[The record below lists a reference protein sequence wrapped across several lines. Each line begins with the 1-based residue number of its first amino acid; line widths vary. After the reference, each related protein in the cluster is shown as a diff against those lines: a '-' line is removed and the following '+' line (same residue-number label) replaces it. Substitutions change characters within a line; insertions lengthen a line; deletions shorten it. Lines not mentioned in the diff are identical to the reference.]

1 MGANL
6 PDPKTGPKTKS
17 EVKTPLPAR
26 LRAAATTLYR
36 GAHLDRIDWS
46 KINWRK
52 VGLYTAGTGAS
63 LIALVVAAGLGI
75 NTDPGRRLL
84 VNVLNGIKLESGLRV
99 EIGAID
105 GSIYGD
111 MTLRDVKV
119 RDAYGLVATSPKVHV
134 DWRPLAYFNKHVDIR
149 DLSSPRIDILRQP
162 NLKPS
167 VQPVQQGSLLP
178 DLRIDLN
185 RLQANAIV
193 FHPGVA
199 GADAR
204 TLTLSGTAHLVKKRV
219 LATLNGVSDKGDDLS
234 LHLDALPDANRLN
247 LSAHL
252 SAPEN
257 GVVAQL
263 SGLKRQIRLTVD
275 GDGTWTQWKGALVA
289 QLDDDTLADLKIT
302 GDNGRFRIA
311 GPTHPEI
318 VLTGDAAA
326 LLAGGVR
333 VDLDTT
339 LRKRSLDTALA
350 LDSEAATIRAKG
362 LLDLAYNR
370 FGHLE
375 AHVRLL
381 EPQRLGKA
389 FSGKDLRADLRVD
402 GAFMTPRIDYDVEAT
417 RFGLGDMVLTGLV
430 AQGRSHV
437 ERDGRIVV
445 PVNARLAGFTGL
457 GDAVDPL
464 LMNLKLD
471 GDLQIQHDGISSTN
485 LHVKS
490 DRAEARAS
498 LNGDLATG
506 SVTSDVKAWLK
517 GYRVDKLGTLD
528 LDTTAKV
535 ARTAK
540 GAFSLAGQFNAQSTR
555 WENEGVAK
563 FLGGNARLTGGYGLA
578 PNGRV
583 FVQHLSGGAPDVK
596 LVSGEGAFGPKDAI
610 LANLVAQSKAYGPI
624 EAAVTGTLSAPVAQI
639 KAAHPGLGMDISN
652 VVATL
657 TTTPQGYAVKAAGAS
672 SHGPFDADTLIVAR
686 DGPLTVDVKS
696 GHFAGVAMAGRIQQT
711 EGGPFA
717 GTLAL
722 NGSGLNGTATLM
734 AAGRDQAA
742 AINAVG
748 TDVTVPGD
756 MKINIGRT
764 IITARATLRQQI
776 EVDGDVQFA
785 DVDYGGLSLST
796 GRAKVSL
803 RGDTGTVQA
812 VASGRKGVPF
822 DIAVNGQIAPS
833 LYTLAV
839 KGKVQGTEFHLARP
853 ARIRQLGQ
861 SFTLEP
867 NTVVSG
873 NGRLDIAGTF
883 GGGTSVQARLDNFD
897 LGLVNVLAPDAGVS
911 GRADGAIDFTQTG
924 NLYPTAH
931 ANLKVTD
938 FTRSSAAVV
947 STPVDLVVEAAL
959 DPSRTPQQ
967 NFARAIVRQGNAVV
981 GRMQL
986 ALSPSGG
993 GDWLHEVQT
1002 AGVTGGIR
1010 YNGPAAV
1017 LFSLSGQGG
1026 QQLNG
1031 PIAVAADISGRAD
1044 APRLAGLIKAKSL
1057 TYDNDSFG
1065 TRINNLALDGR
1076 FNNDKLELTG
1086 FSGTAGSGTVKGNGW
1101 LSLSSADKFP
1111 LQLHVDLQNARLARS
1126 DQVDSTVSGA
1136 LDLSNSKADGAW
1148 IKGDLRLPALR
1159 YTVIRQGAAEVN
1171 QLDGVRH
1178 KGYRAVQAVADASD
1192 GPAPKLWNLDVR
1204 VRADNQVF
1212 ISGMGLDSEWRMN
1225 LHLVGTTLDPRVDGE
1240 MESVRGYYE
1249 FAGREFDIDTG
1260 TIRFNGNALTN
1271 PEISLTASGTVK
1283 DVTGIISVS
1292 GSAQRPEIAFSS
1304 TPSLPQDEVLSRML
1318 FGESVTNLSATEA
1331 LQLASAVNG
1340 LRGGHDYLNPLGALR
1355 SATGIDRLRVVGA
1368 DTTTGRG
1375 TSLAAG
1381 KYLTNNVYVE
1391 IVTDTKGFAA
1401 TQIEVALSRALSVLS
1416 QVGNTGTSV
1425 SVKYSKDY

>member
-1 MGANL
+1 MSADL
-6 PDPKTGPKTKS
+6 PDPETRPDAKTQ
-17 EVKTPLPAR
+17 LPAR
-26 LRAAATTLYR
+26 IRRTATILYR
-36 GAHLDRIDWS
+36 RAHLDRIDWS
-46 KINWRK
+46 RIRWKK
-52 VGLYTAGTGAS
+52 VGIYTAGTGAG
-63 LIALVVAAGLGI
+63 LIVLVVAAGLGI

-84 VNVLNGIKLESGLRV
+84 VNILNGIKLESGLQV
-99 EIGAID
+99 QIGAID

-119 RDAYGLVATSPKVHV
+119 RDAYGVVATSPKVHV
-134 DWRPLAYFNKHVDIR
+134 DWRPMAWFNKHVDIR
-149 DLSSPRIDILRQP
+149 DLSSPRIDILRRP

-167 VQPVQQGSLLP
+167 IQPAQQGSLLP
-178 DLRIDLN
+178 DLRIDVN
-185 RLQANAIV
+185 RLQADAIV

-199 GADAR
+199 GPDAR

-234 LHLDALPDANRLN
+234 VRLDALPDANRLN
-247 LSAHL
+247 LAAHL
-252 SAPEN
+252 SSPEN
-257 GVVAQL
+257 GVLASL
-263 SGLKRQIRLTVD
+263 SGLNRQIRVTVD
-275 GDGTWTQWKGALVA
+275 GDGTWTQWKGGLKA
-289 QLDDDTLADLKIT
+289 QLDDDTLADLRIT
-302 GDNGRFRIA
+302 AENGRFRVI
-311 GPTHPEI
+311 GPTHPEM

-326 LLAGGVR
+326 LLAGGLN

-339 LRKRSLDTALA
+339 LRKRSLDTTLA
-350 LDSEAATIRAKG
+350 LDAQAATVRARG
-362 LLDLAYNR
+362 LLDLAYNS
-370 FGHLE
+370 FGHVE

-381 EPQRLGKA
+381 EPQRLDKT

-402 GAFMTPRIDYDVEAT
+402 GAFMAPRIDYDLKAT
-417 RFGLGDMVLTGLV
+417 RFGLGKMVLTGLD
-430 AQGRSHV
+430 ASGRSHV

-445 PVNARLAGFTGL
+445 PVNARLAGFTGF
-457 GDAVDPL
+457 GDTIDPL
-464 LMNLKLD
+464 LMNIKLD
-471 GDLQIQHDGISSTN
+471 GDLSLQHDAISSSN
-485 LHVKS
+485 LHVRS
-490 DRAEARAS
+490 DRAEARAT
-498 LNGDLATG
+498 LNGDLSAG
-506 SVTSDVKAWLK
+506 AFTSDVKAWLK
-517 GYRVDKLGTLD
+517 GYRIEKLGTVD
-528 LDTTAKV
+528 LDTTARV

-540 GAFSLAGQFNAQSTR
+540 GVFSLAGQFTAQSTR
-555 WENEGVAK
+555 IENEGLNK
-563 FLGGNARLTGGYGLA
+563 FLGGNARLAGGYGLA

-583 FVQHLSGGAPDVK
+583 FVQRVSGGAPNFK
-596 LVSGEGAFGPKDAI
+596 LMNGDGAFGPNDVI
-610 LANLVAQSKAYGPI
+610 LANLTAQSKAYGPV

-639 KAAHPGLGMDISN
+639 KAAHPGLGMDIKN

-657 TTTPQGYAVKAAGAS
+657 TTTPQGYAVKATGGS
-672 SHGPFDADTLIVAR
+672 SHGPFDADTLIVAK

-696 GHFAGVAMAGRIQQT
+696 AHFAGVGMAGRIQQSQA
-711 EGGPFA
+711 GPFT

-734 AAGRDQAA
+734 AAGHDQAA

-756 MKINIGRT
+756 LKIGIGRT
-764 IITARATLRQQI
+764 IISARAVLRQQI

-785 DVDYGGLSLST
+785 DVDYGGLNLST
-796 GRAKVSL
+796 GRAKLSL
-803 RGDTGTVQA
+803 RGDNGTVQA

-822 DIAVNGQIAPS
+822 DLAVNGQITPS

-853 ARIRQLGQ
+853 ARIRQLGP

-867 NTVVSG
+867 NTIVSD

-883 GGGTSVQARLDNFD
+883 GGGYRVEARLDNFD
-897 LGLVNVLAPDAGVS
+897 LSLVNVFAPDAGVS
-911 GRADGAIDFTQTG
+911 GRADGTVDFTETG
-924 NLYPTAH
+924 TQYPTGH
-931 ANLKVTD
+931 ANLKVSN

-947 STPVDLVVEAAL
+947 STPVDLVFEGAL
-959 DPSRTPQQ
+959 DPSRTPQT
-967 NFARAIVRQGNAVV
+967 NYARAIVRQGNAVV

-986 ALSPSGG
+986 ALTPSPG
-993 GDWLHEVQT
+993 GDWLREVST
-1002 AGVTGGIR
+1002 ARVTGGIR

-1044 APRLAGLIKAKSL
+1044 APLLTGVVKAKSL

-1065 TRINNLALDGR
+1065 TRITNLALDGR

-1086 FSGTAGSGTVKGNGW
+1086 FSGTAGSGTVKGSGW
-1101 LSLSSADKFP
+1101 LSLSAADKFP
-1111 LQLHVDLQNARLARS
+1111 LQLHVSLRDARLARS
-1126 DQVDSTVSGA
+1126 DQIDSTVSGS
-1136 LDLSNSKADGAW
+1136 LDLTNSKADGAW
-1148 IKGDLRLPALR
+1148 IKGDLRLPTLR
-1159 YTVIRQGAAEVN
+1159 YAVIRQGAAEVN
-1171 QLDGVRH
+1171 QLDGVHH
-1178 KGYRAVQAVADASD
+1178 KGYRTVQAVADAGD

-1212 ISGMGLDSEWRMN
+1212 ITGMGLDSEWRMN
-1225 LHLVGTTLDPRVDGE
+1225 MHLIGTTLDPRVSGE
-1240 MESVRGYYE
+1240 MESVRGFYE

-1260 TIRFNGNALTN
+1260 TIRFNGGALTN
-1271 PEISLTASGTVK
+1271 PEISLKASGTVK
-1283 DVTGIISVS
+1283 DVTGIITVS
-1292 GSAQRPEIAFSS
+1292 GSAQRPDIAFSS
-1304 TPSLPQDEVLSRML
+1304 TPALPQDEVLSRML

-1355 SATGIDRLRVVGA
+1355 TATGIDRLRVVGA

-1401 TQIEVALSRALSVLS
+1401 TQVEVALSRALSVLS
-1416 QVGNTGTSV
+1416 QIGNTGTSV